1 MISTQVTNQVV
12 CSGRLGGC
20 DYVDIKRIRR
30 WDRACLGAT
39 LAAFVGMH
47 LDILRRVRAFTK
59 QKGSHRTWK
68 EGGGRIN
75 AMMDAIEGKV
85 WRCDLTREMK
95 SSGGAAFGGFK
106 GKGTIYPLPVE
117 KA

>member
-1 MISTQVTNQVV
+1 MISTQVTNEVV
-12 CSGRLGGC
+12 CGGELLGC
-20 DYVDIKRIRR
+20 LDVDRRRIRA
-30 WDRACLGAT
+30 WDRGCLGAT
-39 LAAFVGMH
+39 MGVFVLFH
-47 LDILRRVRAFTK
+47 LDIYRRVRAFTA

-68 EGGGRIN
+68 EGGGRVN

-106 GKGTIYPLPVE
+106 GKGTIYPIPVE